1 MDDDSKANVLVKCG
15 LGILGLGAIAA
26 AVAIPKIGIWVALA
40 ILLLALLLFGGY
52 YLWRRMRLRRQ
63 QQVLSSGVEAQAGAV
78 PKTIS
83 DPRQRAD
90 LDALRR
96 KFLDGLQVFK
106 SRGKDIY
113 KLPWFV
119 IIGESG
125 SGKSM
130 AIRNSGI
137 DFPPGMQDELQ
148 GSGGTINMDWW
159 FTNRGI
165 IVDTAGKMIIPDE
178 ADSDLR
184 GEWKPQTEW
193 VEFLRLLRRSRP
205 HCPING
211 LLLVL
216 STESLI
222 KDSADKIARK
232 ASRLAQQLDL
242 IQRTLDVRFP
252 VYLLVTKCDLME
264 GFREFSD
271 SINDPLLQHQIFG
284 WSNPDPLDAS
294 FRPDL
299 VEQFLNTVADR
310 VRRRRLALLRES
322 AVAAKA
328 GETQT
333 FFRSSF
339 ETGRMSRVRRVDDVN
354 SVFALPSS
362 LMRLAP
368 RLRRY
373 LETIFVAGEWSAKP
387 IFLRGIYFTSS
398 MREGSALDEALALAT
413 NVSVDELPESGRSEN
428 RAFFLRDF
436 FNEKVFREGGLVTR
450 ATNTLKMLRQRRLA
464 IFGTATVLLLL
475 LLVLSWMSGRSLRD
489 SVLQESK
496 YWNAGATNWFEKT
509 WTPGSIVRAGAGNDT
524 LHYTYAGSNV
534 VEGTGLSAV
543 EFHKAL
549 MQKTQ
554 HRLALGFIFMPVS
567 WLSDVRERPEAQ
579 RLLFEDGV
587 LRPLVDDTRIKIQ
600 RVKPSADNPDNLRRY
615 RDALISLMWLEADRL
630 AGSARA
636 SYISTNSAEKYLKSF
651 VSYLTESDYT
661 PDAGLVEVMVADYSK
676 GGAAWPPAS
685 LPAPGG
691 DHLSNNLA
699 IATGLVNFRDANK
712 ANESR
717 IQAQVLRANDLVSAL
732 ANYAQLERDWLKKPG
747 DACSF
752 VASDKYASAESNRLM
767 FLSVTNPAPGSNMAS
782 SYALLQRA
790 TSDASAA
797 SFGEIMTNVDQEVRS
812 KGIFLD
818 IMDRL
823 KSFASESMGMVESN
837 YLARREGIADLD
849 SNYIGNATLGK
860 PFYQR
865 RHELYQLVCDLTSQ
879 QVRIDDGVLGNKWQQ
894 FTSWKD
900 AAQALKTNLAGYQGP
915 LADDVHDAC
924 GKFVS
929 ESETKLQSGY
939 TREYAQV
946 AVHKLSD
953 LKRGPYTSFEQVT
966 NSALWLKKVDDDLNA
981 KMAAQSQEL
990 KPVEDGLREARGSI
1004 LRSIDDYLKSKVG
1017 FPVFIN
1023 SPQPMSAAAVHDL
1036 KEFLKP
1042 LAGELQK
1049 AIWKAGDADALAEMQ
1064 KHCET
1069 YGKIAESFVNAKG
1082 DQIIN
1087 GTLFLVPG
1095 KPGPDFDITQIYRE
1109 FKVSV
1114 GNTEGNWKDVSGAST
1129 DKPEPLGKMAVSEA
1143 VRISCRFLESR
1154 PDTAKDM
1161 TDGKNWGLIR
1171 LLRDYHATPQ
1181 DDPSTWDFKI
1191 PLKDSA
1197 GHSGNA
1203 NFEIKFENPL
1213 PKMEDWPKQ

>member
-1 MDDDSKANVLVKCG
+1 MDDDSKTNVLIKCG
-15 LGILGLGAIAA
+15 LGMLGLGAIAA
-26 AVAIPKIGIWVALA
+26 AVSIPKIGIWVALA

-52 YLWRRMRLRRQ
+52 YLWRRMRLRQQ

-184 GEWKPQTEW
+184 GEWKPQAEW

-271 SINDPLLQHQIFG
+271 NISDPLLQHQMFG
-284 WSNPDPLDAS
+284 WSNPDPLDAA

-322 AVAAKA
+322 AVAGKA

-339 ETGRMSRVRRVDDVN
+339 DTVHTSRARRVDDVN

-413 NVSVDELPESGRSEN
+413 NVSVDELPESGRSES

-464 IFGTATVLLLL
+464 IFGTASVALLLL
-475 LLVLSWMSGRSLRD
+475 LCFVWFSYSNLRT
-489 SVLQESK
+489 SVLQETK
-496 YWNAGATNWFEKT
+496 FWCAGATNWFEKT
-509 WTPGSIVRAGAGNDT
+509 WTPGSIVRAGAGT
-524 LHYTYAGSNV
+524 EPFHYVYVGTNQ
-534 VEGTGLSAV
+534 VEDTGLSAV

-549 MQKTQ
+549 MQKAQ
-554 HRLALGFIFMPVS
+554 HRLAMGFVFKPVS
-567 WLSDVRERPEAQ
+567 WLSDVSDRPDAQ
-579 RLLFEDGV
+579 RLLFEDGI
-587 LRPLVDDTRIKIQ
+587 LRPLVEDTTNKIAQ
-600 RVKPSADNPDNLRRY
+600 VKPSADNPDNLRRY
-615 RDALISLMWLEADRL
+615 RNALISLMWLEADRL
-630 AGSARA
+630 AGSARP
-636 SYISTNSAEKYLKSF
+636 SYISTNSAEKYLRSF
-651 VSYLTESDYT
+651 VSYLTESDYV
-661 PDAGLVEVMVADYSK
+661 PDAGLVEVMVTDYSK
-676 GGAAWPPAS
+676 GGSAWPPAS
-685 LPAPGG
+685 LLAPGG
-691 DHLSNNLA
+691 DRLSNNPA
-699 IATGLVNFRDANK
+699 IATGLENFRQANK

-717 IQAQVLRANDLVSAL
+717 ILVQVQRANEMVTAL
-732 ANYAQLERDWLKKPG
+732 TNYAQFERDWLNTPVNPC
-747 DACSF
+747 AF
-752 VASDKYASAESNRLM
+752 VNSDIYSNAENSRIA
-767 FLSVTNPAPGSNMAS
+767 FLAATNPAPGSNVAS

-790 TSDASAA
+790 TSEASAS
-797 SFGEIMTNVDQEVRS
+797 SFSEIITNVEPEFHT

-823 KSFASESMGMVESN
+823 KSFASESVRAVEAN
-837 YLARREGIADLD
+837 YLLRREGIADLD
-849 SNYIGNATLGK
+849 LHYIGTPTLRE
-860 PFYQR
+860 PIYQR
-865 RHELYQLVCDLTSQ
+865 RHELYQLMCDLSSQ
-879 QVRIDDGVLGNKWQQ
+879 QVRIDEGVLGNKWQQ
-894 FTSWKD
+894 FSNWS
-900 AAQALKTNLAGYQGP
+900 AVAQALETNLAGYKGP
-915 LADDVHDAC
+915 LEGPVHDAC

-929 ESETKLQSGY
+929 ESETG
-939 TREYAQV
+939 
-946 AVHKLSD
+946 
-953 LKRGPYTSFEQVT
+953 
-966 NSALWLKKVDDDLNA
+966 
-981 KMAAQSQEL
+981 
-990 KPVEDGLREARGSI
+990 I
-1004 LRSIDDYLKSKVG
+1004 LRSIDHYLKSKIG
-1017 FPVFIN
+1017 FPLFID
-1023 SPQPMSAAAVHDL
+1023 SPKPMAAGEVHDL
-1036 KEFLKP
+1036 KNFLTP
-1042 LAGELQK
+1042 LARELQK
-1049 AIWKAGDADALAEMQ
+1049 EIWKAGDADAQADLE
-1064 KHCET
+1064 KHCQK
-1069 YGKIAESFVNAKG
+1069 YGKIAESLVNEKE

-1087 GTLFLVPG
+1087 GTLFLVHG
-1095 KPGPDFDITQIYRE
+1095 KTGADFDITQIYRE

-1114 GNTEGNWKDVSGAST
+1114 GNTEGDWKDVSGTSA
-1129 DKPEPLGKMAVSEA
+1129 DKPEPLGKMAVYEPL
-1143 VRISCRFLESR
+1143 RISCRFLQSR
-1154 PDTAKDM
+1154 PDTAKDISV
-1161 TDGKNWGLIR
+1161 GKDWGLIR
-1171 LLRDYHATPQ
+1171 LLRDHHATPQ
-1181 DDPSTWDFKI
+1181 EDQTTWDFKI
-1191 PLKDSA
+1191 PLKDNA
-1197 GHSGNA
+1197 GHAGHA
-1203 NFEIKFENPL
+1203 NFEIKFDNPL

>member
-1 MDDDSKANVLVKCG
+1 MDDDSKVKTLVKCG
-15 LGILGLGAIAA
+15 LGMLGLGAIAA
-26 AVAIPKIGIWVALA
+26 AVTIPKIGIWVALA
-40 ILLLALLLFGGY
+40 ILLLALIFFGGY

-63 QQVLSSGVEAQAGAV
+63 QQVLSSGVEEQAGAV

-178 ADSDLR
+178 AESDLR
-184 GEWKPQTEW
+184 GEWKPPTEW
-193 VEFLRLLRRSRP
+193 IEFLRLLRRSRP

-264 GFREFSD
+264 GFRAFSD
-271 SINDPLLQHQIFG
+271 NITDPLLQHQMFG
-284 WSNPDPLDAS
+284 WSNPDPLDAA

-299 VEQFLNTVADR
+299 VDQFLNTVADR
-310 VRRRRLALLRES
+310 VRRRRLALLREGAPTS
-322 AVAAKA
+322 KG

-339 ETGRMSRVRRVDDVN
+339 DPGRVAGSRRVDDVN
-354 SVFALPSS
+354 SVFALPAS

-413 NVSVDELPESGRSEN
+413 NVSVDELPESGRSES

-464 IFGTATVLLLL
+464 IFGTATVAMLLLL
-475 LLVLSWMSGRSLRD
+475 GFAWFSYSNLRT
-489 SVLQESK
+489 SVLQETK
-496 YWNAGATNWFEKT
+496 FWRAGATNWTSDKK
-509 WTPGSIVRAGAGNDT
+509 WKSGAIV
-524 LHYTYAGSNV
+524 S
-534 VEGTGLSAV
+534 EGTADPFHFVFVGTNQVEDTGLTAV

-549 MQKTQ
+549 MKKAQE
-554 HRLALGFIFMPVS
+554 RLAVGFVFKPVA
-567 WLSDVRERPEAQ
+567 WLSDVKDRPDAQ

-587 LRPLVDDTRIKIQ
+587 LRPLVDGTRNKIQ
-600 RVKPSADNPDNLRRY
+600 NRNPLADNADNLRRY
-615 RDALISLMWLEADRL
+615 RDALVSLMWLEADRL
-630 AGSARA
+630 ANATEQN
-636 SYISTNSAEKYLKSF
+636 YISTTNAEKYLKSF

-661 PDAGLVEVMVADYSK
+661 PDAGLQEVMVADYSK
-676 GGAAWPPAS
+676 KSGVSWPPVS
-685 LPAPGG
+685 LLVVNG
-691 DHLSNNLA
+691 DHLSNNPA
-699 IATGLVNFRDANK
+699 IAKGLAAFREANR

-717 IQAQVLRANDLVSAL
+717 VLAQVQRANEMVTAL
-732 ANYAQLERDWLKKPG
+732 TSYAQFEHDWLRKPENPC
-747 DACSF
+747 AFANSERYSNAENSRLAF
-752 VASDKYASAESNRLM
+752 LVA
-767 FLSVTNPAPGSNMAS
+767 TNPAAGSNVAS
-782 SYALLQRA
+782 SYALLQQA
-790 TSDASAA
+790 TEAA
-797 SFGEIMTNVDQEVRS
+797 STSSFSEITTNLQPEFRS

-818 IMDRL
+818 ITDRL
-823 KSFASESMGMVESN
+823 KGFASESVRVVESN
-837 YLARREGIADLD
+837 YLSRSNSIADLD
-849 SNYIGNATLGK
+849 LNYIAKSGLGK
-860 PFYQR
+860 PVYQR
-865 RHELYQLVCDLTSQ
+865 RHALYQMACDLTSQ
-879 QVRIDDGVLGNKWQQ
+879 QVNIDERLLGDKWQQ
-894 FTSWKD
+894 IGRLRD
-900 AAQALKTNLAGYQGP
+900 AAQTLNTNLTTYDGP
-915 LADDVHDAC
+915 LAEPVQTAC
-924 GKFVS
+924 GKIVN
-929 ESETKLQSGY
+929 EALAQLQGRYTKD
-939 TREYAQV
+939 YAKV
-946 AVHKLSD
+946 ALNKLSE
-953 LKRGPYTSFEQVT
+953 LKRVTYASIEQVT
-966 NSALWLKKVDDDLNA
+966 NSGMWLKKVEDDLNS
-981 KMAAQSQEL
+981 KTESQSQEL
-990 KPVEDGLREARGSI
+990 KPVAEGLEEARQTILGAI
-1004 LRSIDDYLKSKVG
+1004 DLYLRSRVG
-1017 FPVFIN
+1017 FPVFID
-1023 SPQPMSAAAVHDL
+1023 SAQPMSAKAVHDL
-1036 KEFLKP
+1036 KDFLNP
-1042 LAGELQK
+1042 LAGELQQG
-1049 AIWKAGDADALAEMQ
+1049 IWKAGNADALAAMQ
-1064 KHCET
+1064 SRAT
-1069 YGKIAESFVNAKG
+1069 AYGAIAARLVNPKG
-1082 DQIIN
+1082 DTIH
-1087 GTLFLVPG
+1087 GTLFFVPG
-1095 KPGPDFDITQIYRE
+1095 KTEADIGIIEKYRGLR
-1109 FKVSV
+1109 VSV
-1114 GNTEGNWKDVSGAST
+1114 GNTEGVWMDVAVKT
-1129 DKPEPLGKMAVSEA
+1129 DNAEIAKIPVDAPL
-1143 VRISCRFLESR
+1143 RISRCLQLTQL
-1154 PDTAKDM
+1154 DTAKD
-1161 TDGKNWGLIR
+1161 TKVYLNWGLIR
-1171 LLRDYHATPQ
+1171 LLRDYHAIPQ
-1181 DDPSTWDFKI
+1181 DDQTTWRFQI
-1191 PLKDSA
+1191 PLTDNA

-1203 NFEIKFENPL
+1203 NFEIKFDSPL
-1213 PKMEDWPKQ
+1213 AKMEDWPKQ

>member
-1 MDDDSKANVLVKCG
+1 
-15 LGILGLGAIAA
+15 LGAIAA
-26 AVAIPKIGIWVALA
+26 AVTIPKIGIWVALI
-40 ILLLALLLFGGY
+40 ILLLALILFGGF

-63 QQVLSSGVEAQAGAV
+63 QQVLSTGVESQAGAV
-78 PKTIS
+78 PKSIS

-184 GEWKPQTEW
+184 GGEWKPQTEW

-205 HCPING
+205 ACPING

-271 SINDPLLQHQIFG
+271 NITDPLLQHQMFG

-310 VRRRRLALLRES
+310 VRRRRLALLREGVS
-322 AVAAKA
+322 SGKG

-339 ETGRMSRVRRVDDVN
+339 EPGRTAGTRRADEVN
-354 SVFALPSS
+354 SQFALPAS

-413 NVSVDELPESGRSEN
+413 NVSVDELPESGRSES

-450 ATNTLKMLRQRRLA
+450 ATNTLKMLRQRRLL
-464 IFGTATVLLLL
+464 IFGTASVALLLL
-475 LLVLSWMSGRSLRD
+475 LAFAWFSYSNLRT
-489 SVLQESK
+489 SVLQETK
-496 YWNAGATNWFEKT
+496 FWRAGATNWAGDKT
-509 WTPGSIVRAGAGNDT
+509 WKSGYVIMPGAGSDP
-524 LHYTYAGSNV
+524 LHYTYVGSNQ
-534 VEGTGLSAV
+534 VEDTGLSAV
-543 EFHKAL
+543 DFHKEL
-549 MQKTQ
+549 MLKAQK
-554 HRLALGFIFMPVS
+554 HLAVGFVFKPVS
-567 WLSDVRERPEAQ
+567 WLSDVKDRPEAQ

-587 LRPLVDDTRIKIQ
+587 LRPLVEGTRNKIAN
-600 RVKPSADNPDNLRRY
+600 RKPATENPDNLRRY
-615 RDALISLMWLEADRL
+615 RDALLSLMWLEADRL
-630 AGSARA
+630 AGSTQAN
-636 SYISTNSAEKYLKSF
+636 YITRTNAEKYLRSF
-651 VSYLTESDYT
+651 ESYLTESDRP
-661 PDAGLVEVMVADYSK
+661 PDPALVDVMVADYAK
-676 GGAAWPPAS
+676 GSADWPPSS
-685 LPAPGG
+685 LMVPGG
-691 DHLSNNLA
+691 DRLANNPA
-699 IATGLVNFRDANK
+699 IATGLDALREANK
-712 ANESR
+712 ANEAR
-717 IQAQVLRANDLVSAL
+717 VLAQVQRANDMVAALV
-732 ANYAQLERDWLKKPG
+732 NYAQLERDWLGKPESPCLLANSERYSNAENSRIAFLATTNMMAG
-747 DACSF
+747 SNIVSSYGLLQEATE
-752 VASDKYASAESNRLM
+752 VAS
-767 FLSVTNPAPGSNMAS
+767 TS
-782 SYALLQRA
+782 SF
-790 TSDASAA
+790 S
-797 SFGEIMTNVDQEVRS
+797 EITANVQPEYRS

-818 IMDRL
+818 ITDRL
-823 KSFASESMGMVESN
+823 KGFASESVRVVESN
-837 YLARREGIADLD
+837 YQSRASGIADLD
-849 SNYIGNATLGK
+849 QNYIAK
-860 PFYQR
+860 PGLRKPSYLT
-865 RHELYQLVCDLTSQ
+865 RHNLYQMACDLVSQ
-879 QVRIDDGVLGNKWQQ
+879 QVPIDDRLLGNKWQQ
-894 FTSWKD
+894 FGKWRDT
-900 AAQALKTNLAGYQGP
+900 AQALNTNLAGYDGP
-915 LADDVHDAC
+915 MADSVQAAC
-924 GKFVS
+924 GKIVNDSVAQLQGRF
-929 ESETKLQSGY
+929 TKD
-939 TREYAQV
+939 YAKV
-946 AVHKLSD
+946 ALDKLSQ
-953 LKRGPYTSFEQVT
+953 LKIATYTSIEQVT
-966 NSALWLKKVDDDLNA
+966 NCATWLKKVQDDLST
-981 KMAAQSQEL
+981 KTDAQTQEL
-990 KPVEDGLREARGSI
+990 KPVGDGLQEARQGI
-1004 LRSIDDYLKSKVG
+1004 LGNIDTFLRSKVG
-1017 FPVFIN
+1017 FPVLFD
-1023 SPQPMSAAAVHDL
+1023 STQPMSAGAVHDL
-1036 KEFLKP
+1036 KDFLMP
-1042 LAGELQK
+1042 LAGELK
-1049 AIWKAGDADALAEMQ
+1049 EEIWKAGNTDVLVSMQ
-1064 KHCET
+1064 DRCAG
-1069 YGKIAESFVNAKG
+1069 YGFNANKLVNAKG
-1082 DQIIN
+1082 DPIN
-1087 GTLFLVPG
+1087 GTLIFVPG
-1095 KPGPDFDITQIYRE
+1095 KTEADIGIIEKYRGL
-1109 FKVSV
+1109 KVAV
-1114 GNTEGNWKDVSGAST
+1114 GNTDGVWTDVAIKSDKTEIAKIPADASLHISCCLQLTQLDSAKDVKVC
-1129 DKPEPLGKMAVSEA
+1129 D
-1143 VRISCRFLESR
+1143 
-1154 PDTAKDM
+1154 
-1161 TDGKNWGLIR
+1161 NWGLFR
-1171 LLRDYHATPQ
+1171 LLHDYHAVPQ
-1181 DDPSTWDFKI
+1181 DDQTTWRFQI
-1191 PLKDSA
+1191 PYNDNA

-1213 PKMEDWPKQ
+1213 PKLEDWRKQ